1 MTDSQEIPLK
11 IFQTYHTLHLPEQMR
26 VCVNKLIHNNPE
38 FTHHLYDDTMCRE
51 FIKRNFK
58 DKVVK
63 AFDMLNPGAY
73 KADLW
78 RYCVLY
84 IHGGIYL
91 DIKYGCVGDFKLLEL
106 TKKEHYVKDQI
117 LAGVRGVYQACMIHL
132 PRSEVLIQCIN
143 QVVTNVQNRYYGTN
157 ALMITGPHM
166 MRPFVPDDVFDKSE
180 LYLNDNKRCIYY
192 NDRPILRVYTGYRTE
207 LQQTQTLPPY
217 YVLWEKRKV
226 YGPIKL
232 MQLT

>member
-1 MTDSQEIPLK
+1 MSNYATVPLN

-26 VCVNKLIHNNPE
+26 VCVNKLKQNNPE

-51 FIKRNFK
+51 FIKRNFQ
-58 DKVVK
+58 DKVVR

-91 DIKYGCVGDFKLLEL
+91 DIKYGCVGDFKLIEL

-117 LAGVRGVYQACMIHL
+117 LAGVRGVYQACMIHF
-132 PRSEVLIQCIN
+132 PKSEVLIQCID

-166 MRPFVPDDVFDKSE
+166 MRAFVSDDIFDKSE
-180 LYLNDNKRCIYY
+180 LHLNENKRCIYY

>member
-26 VCVNKLIHNNPE
+26 ACVNKLIHNNPE

-51 FIKRNFK
+51 FIKRNFQ
-58 DKVVK
+58 DKVVR

-91 DIKYGCVGDFKLLEL
+91 DIKYGCVGDFKLIEL

-117 LAGVRGVYQACMIHL
+117 LAGVRGVYQACMIHW
-132 PRSEVLIQCIN
+132 
-143 QVVTNVQNRYYGTN
+143 
-157 ALMITGPHM
+157 TGKTGVYPIS
-166 MRPFVPDDVFDKSE
+166 DDIFDKSE
-180 LYLNDNKRCIYY
+180 LHLNENKRCIYY

>member
-1 MTDSQEIPLK
+1 MTDSQEIPLN
-11 IFQTYHTLHLPEQMR
+11 IFQTYHTLNLPKQMR
-26 VCVNKLIHNNPE
+26 ACVKSLIHDNPE
-38 FTHHLYDDTMCRE
+38 FKHHLYDDVMCRE
-51 FIKRNFK
+51 FIRGNFP
-58 DKVVK
+58 DKVVS
-63 AFDMLNPGAY
+63 AFDRLNPGAY

-91 DIKYGCVGDFKLLEL
+91 DIKYGCVGGFKLIEL

-117 LAGVRGVYQACMIHL
+117 MQNVQGVYQACMIHF
-132 PRSEVLIQCIN
+132 PKSEVLLRCIN
-143 QVVTNVQNRYYGTN
+143 QIVINVQKGYYGTN

-166 MRPFVPDDVFDKSE
+166 MRAFVSDDIFYKSE
-180 LYLNDNKRCIYY
+180 LHLNENKRCIYY
-192 NDRPILRVYTGYRTE
+192 NDRPILRVYTGYRNE

-226 YGPIKL
+226 YGQIILMKL
-232 MQLT
+232 I